1 MCEGFLRHFG
11 KILPLEESFTDW
23 LVVKLRPLRK
33 QKLSLATFHSHYLE
47 EKKFNE
53 EGERKKTIKE
63 YFIRYRKVLHEQ
75 QKLQNQA
82 LLLPSNQTCN
92 INQLNSTHLSQ
103 TLIIFESI
111 DVIFS

>member
-1 MCEGFLRHFG
+1 L
-11 KILPLEESFTDW
+11 ILFC
-23 LVVKLRPLRK
+23 
-33 QKLSLATFHSHYLE
+33 LSILLSVIKTLNS
-47 EKKFNE
+47 K
-53 EGERKKTIKE
+53 RKKKIKE
-63 YFIRYRKVLHEQ
+63 YFIRYVKVLHEQ

-111 DVIFS
+111 EVIFS